1 MAGRHRVH
9 HDPTAPLPR
18 GLYRHRRQYRTRVRD
33 EWLYSG
39 SDYVDA
45 VSAYAAWKHSGGG
58 KPGTIAWLLDN
69 FVGVACPGRVK
80 AKTMA
85 PRTARDYLR
94 DAEIL
99 KKGLGHIP
107 ARRLEAKHVAK
118 FRDER
123 AQDSPSHVR
132 NEMACLS
139 AALSWALE
147 AGTIERN
154 VAVDVRRPRKMIRE
168 RLITDDEYLT
178 IYDRA
183 QASVQLAMV
192 LVVRTR
198 GLPVDVLKLGPRNL
212 VKNGELYT
220 LRFRRGKTKVPV
232 ELEIVGELAI
242 ALAPF
247 LNGRSLHPTFVRR
260 DDGKPYT
267 VDGIGAMFRRYCVGT
282 KQRPVD
288 PVIKD
293 FGLRDLRAKGA
304 TAMYRAGVDIRFIQT
319 LLGHESVRTTEIYL
333 KGLLAEMVR
342 PNEVPIIASVK

>member
-1 MAGRHRVH
+1 
-9 HDPTAPLPR
+9 
-18 GLYRHRRQYRTRVRD
+18 
-33 EWLYSG
+33 
-39 SDYVDA
+39 
-45 VSAYAAWKHSGGG
+45 
-58 KPGTIAWLLDN
+58 
-69 FVGVACPGRVK
+69 
-80 AKTMA
+80 MA

-107 ARRLEAKHVAK
+107 AKRLEAKHVAK

-123 AQDSPSHVR
+123 AQDAPSHVR

-154 VAVDVRRPRKMIRE
+154 VAMDVRRPRKMVRE
-168 RLITDDEYLT
+168 RLISDDEYLT

-183 QASVQLAMV
+183 QPSVQLAMV
-192 LVVRTR
+192 LVVRTL
-198 GLPVDVLKLGPRNL
+198 GLPADVLKLGTRNL

-232 ELEIVGELAI
+232 ELEVVGELAI

-267 VDGIGAMFRRYCVGT
+267 VDGIGAMFRRYCVG
-282 KQRPVD
+282 D
-288 PVIKD
+288 VIPEIRSVMIWSPI
-293 FGLRDLRAKGA
+293 LPERDRTNEEALHGR
-304 TAMYRAGVDIRFIQT
+304 TDHWLSAGWRSWHCGEGFMPQARI
-319 LLGHESVRTTEIYL
+319 L
-333 KGLLAEMVR
+333 
-342 PNEVPIIASVK
+342 